1 MEGSLVIRFFEG
13 IIAWCSTQFQ
23 NSRLITGFLLNNEKE
38 EQEKNNFF
46 PQTVEKMGNGCRNLF
61 FALRLNRVF
70 HNSIFQI
77 PYLWCLLTVVIAPIM
92 PTMVVLLSSLAG
104 FGSLALALLC
114 HKGKKLHYFALN
126 KYIYFFGAAYLFATF
141 TSVTRSGSLFG
152 GVLSICFLL
161 FAVVLSN
168 AIETRNQMRFMLF
181 LFIGIGVLVALYGF
195 YQFIFPDKFSGVWLD
210 QEMFEDISFRV
221 YSTLDNP
228 NVLGEYFLLVIP
240 IAFAC
245 LLNEK
250 SWLLRLFYLG
260 ACGAMMLCL
269 ILTYSRGCYIGIL
282 VAFAVFLVLLDRR
295 FIFLGIIGLLLLPFV
310 LPQSILNRFLSI
322 GNMADSSTSYRVY
335 IWMGSIAMLKDY
347 WLCGVGPG
355 SAAFNLVYP
364 AYAYNGISAP
374 HAHNLFLQLICDSG
388 IVGFMLFALVIY
400 QFYKGTLGTMS
411 RTPKENKEKRIYL
424 ISAASAV
431 TGFMA
436 QSLFDYTF
444 YNYRVMLLFW
454 VVIGM
459 GMVFMKMENTKGEKR
474 HD

>member
-1 MEGSLVIRFFEG
+1 MEGSLVIRFLGG
-13 IIAWCSTQFQ
+13 IFAWCSMQFQ
-23 NSRLITGFLLNNEKE
+23 NSRLITWFLSDNARQ
-38 EQEKNNFF
+38 EQEKRNWIPHFAGAF
-46 PQTVEKMGNGCRNLF
+46 GRGCRTIFRKLQ
-61 FALRLNRVF
+61 LHKVF

-92 PTMVVLLSSLAG
+92 PTMVVLASSLAG
-104 FGSLALALLC
+104 FASLALAFCC
-114 HKGKKLHYFALN
+114 HKGRKLQYFALN
-126 KYIYFFGAAYLFATF
+126 KYLYFFGAAYLFASI
-141 TSVTRSGSLFG
+141 TSVTRSGSLLG
-152 GVLSICFLL
+152 GVLSVCFLL
-161 FAVVLSN
+161 FAIVLSN
-168 AIETRNQMRFMLF
+168 AVETRNQMRFMLF
-181 LFIGIGVLVALYGF
+181 LFVGIGVLVSLYGF
-195 YQFIFPDKFSGVWLD
+195 YQFMFPDKFSGVWHD
-210 QEMFEDISFRV
+210 KEMFEDISFRV
-221 YSTLDNP
+221 YSTLGNP

-250 SWLLRLFYLG
+250 HWLVRFFYLG
-260 ACGAMMLCL
+260 ACGVMMLCL

-295 FIFLGIIGLLLLPFV
+295 FIFLGVIGLLLLPFV
-310 LPQSILNRFLSI
+310 LPQTILNRFLSI

-335 IWMGSIAMLKDY
+335 IWMGTIAMLKDY

-355 SAAFNLVYP
+355 TAAFNLVYP

-374 HAHNLFLQLICDSG
+374 HSHNLFLQLICDSG
-388 IVGFMLFALVIY
+388 IIGFVLFALVIY
-400 QFYKGTLGTMS
+400 QFYKGTLGTMA
-411 RTPKENKEKRIYL
+411 RTPKEHKEKRIYL
-424 ISAASAV
+424 IGAVSAV

-454 VVIGM
+454 IVVGM
-459 GMVFMKMENTKGEKR
+459 GMVFMKMENKKGEQV